1 LIVADMGNH
10 ESVINLFFARRP
22 EVMFRLCSNGVLAC
36 KRDGVLR
43 QVLDRWEA
51 SSAMTLLLCVKRTR
65 ALVVAGRI
73 LDVLRK
79 LLSEFTKFQM
89 AFIFENS
96 DCDDDMMS
104 SDGDDG

>member
-1 LIVADMGNH
+1 
-10 ESVINLFFARRP
+10 
-22 EVMFRLCSNGVLAC
+22 
-36 KRDGVLR
+36 
-43 QVLDRWEA
+43 
-51 SSAMTLLLCVKRTR
+51 MTLLLCVKRTR
-65 ALVVAGRI
+65 TLVVAGRI